1 MRYTPSRQYLTA
13 GLISAALA
21 IVSAVFATEWVI
33 ALVGAILFLLSAIAV
48 MLLAFRPTIEIQE
61 QFLVVGRRAIP
72 WGDIQRVDR
81 TGWISPLAVFVT
93 LDKGERI
100 LLVYPGDLDAA
111 NSLLRHLRRHAR
123 EALIDGIPWTEFWG
137 EAAHPIPPVSEEK
150 KETSSPKYQLLRSED
165 EAEVERLFQVLKT
178 VGHLDSRP
186 SDEK

>member
-13 GLISAALA
+13 GLVAAALA
-21 IVSAVFATEWVI
+21 VVSAVFATEWII
-33 ALVGAILFLLSAIAV
+33 ALVGAVLFLLSAIAV

-72 WGDIQRVDR
+72 WGDIRRVDR

-93 LDKGERI
+93 LTKNERI
-100 LLVYPGDLDAA
+100 LLIYPGDLDAA
-111 NSLLRHLRRHAR
+111 NSLLRHIRRNSR
-123 EALIDGIPWTEFWG
+123 EALIDGIPWLQFWG
-137 EAAHPIPPVSEEK
+137 ETPAPVVEA
-150 KETSSPKYQLLRSED
+150 KEPQSPKYQLLRTED

-178 VGHLDSRP
+178 VGHLDTRQP

>member
-13 GLISAALA
+13 GLVAAALA
-21 IVSAVFATEWVI
+21 VVSAVFATEWII
-33 ALVGAILFLLSAIAV
+33 ALVGAVLFFLSAMAV

-72 WGDIQRVDR
+72 WVDVRRVDR

-93 LDKGERI
+93 LVNDERL
-100 LLVYPGDLDAA
+100 LLVYPGDLDSA
-111 NSLLRHLRRHAR
+111 NSLLRHIRRNSR
-123 EALIDGIPWTEFWG
+123 EALIDGIPWLEFWG
-137 EAAHPIPPVSEEK
+137 ESPVVAVEK
-150 KETSSPKYQLLRSED
+150 KEATAPKFQLLRPED

-178 VGHLDSRP
+178 VGHLDTRQP

>member
-13 GLISAALA
+13 GLVSAGLAVISA
-21 IVSAVFATEWVI
+21 IFATEWMI
-33 ALVGAILFLLSAIAV
+33 ALVGAILFLLSAVAV

-72 WGDIQRVDR
+72 WGDVRRVDR

-93 LDKGERI
+93 LVNDERL

-111 NSLLRHLRRHAR
+111 NSLLRHLRRHAK
-123 EALIDGIPWTEFWG
+123 EALIDGIPWLEFWG
-137 EAAHPIPPVSEEK
+137 ETVPVAVEK
-150 KETSSPKYQLLRSED
+150 KDTSSPKYQLLRSED

-178 VGHLDSRP
+178 VGHLDSRQP